1 MGFDLLSRSAEG
13 IRFVCHACLDGQG
26 MANERKMREEREGM
40 VLREVRRLLR
50 SLIGK
55 YVHLF

>member
-40 VLREVRRLLR
+40 VLREVRE
-50 SLIGK
+50 G
-55 YVHLF
+55 Y